1 MQGEGSFMPDGPL
14 IISPDRSASSMYR
27 EMIIK
32 KPHIFKIKCLKE
44 IKNAFP
50 FDIQPFYAGFGNR
63 YTDYITF
70 RALSISEDKI
80 YIINPKGLIIQ
91 FDKVV
96 YKNSY
101 V

>member
-1 MQGEGSFMPDGPL
+1 LKGIKQGKGCIMPEGPL

-50 FDIQPFYAGFGNR
+50 FD
-63 YTDYITF
+63 
-70 RALSISEDKI
+70 L
-80 YIINPKGLIIQ
+80 
-91 FDKVV
+91 
-96 YKNSY
+96 
-101 V
+101 

>member
-1 MQGEGSFMPDGPL
+1 LKGIKQGEGFQMPDGPL

-50 FDIQPFYAGFGNR
+50 
-63 YTDYITF
+63 
-70 RALSISEDKI
+70 SEI
-80 YIINPKGLIIQ
+80 
-91 FDKVV
+91 
-96 YKNSY
+96 
-101 V
+101 